1 MKKKVG
7 GVKMAGNALVIL
19 IGFLLVLSITLII
32 TATCFFW
39 IDIGGKIGPYR
50 RKFSLL
56 FAVVGWALYLLILM
70 PVL

>member
-1 MKKKVG
+1 MTST
-7 GVKMAGNALVIL
+7 ALVML
-19 IGFLLVLSITLII
+19 IGFLLVLSIALIV
-32 TATCFFW
+32 TATLFFW
-39 IDIGGKIGPYR
+39 VDIGGKIGPYK